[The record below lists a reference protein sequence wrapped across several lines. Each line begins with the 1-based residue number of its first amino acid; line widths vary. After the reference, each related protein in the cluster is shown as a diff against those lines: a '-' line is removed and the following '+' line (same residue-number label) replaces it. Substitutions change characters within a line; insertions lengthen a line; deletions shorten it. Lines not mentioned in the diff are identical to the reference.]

1 MAKTFDKTDIV
12 SLNVIR
18 PYHVSQSVDAFT
30 GIDAYDITLSG
41 SFTLTGSLKL
51 DSLSTDTPTKALA
64 LSATGEVVTGS
75 YTPIDSILWETGSA
89 GSYSVKVINDSTTD
103 ATGNYSYA
111 EGLGTTSSGLYS
123 HSEGGETLAEGTAA
137 HSEGYQTTASG
148 DTSHAEGY
156 QTHALGETSHA
167 EGDNTVASGTY
178 SHSEGYLT
186 SASGDYSH
194 AEGKNT
200 IASGS
205 ASHAEGDSSTAIG
218 TKGSHAEGNSTIAY
232 GVSSHAEGSNTI
244 ASGSASHA
252 EGSLTLASGSNS
264 HAEGVSTSALGI
276 NSHAEGDSTIA
287 SGGASHAEGESTIAS
302 GDYSHAEGSSTWA
315 EGDLSHA
322 QGQYCTSSGVYSH
335 AGGYNSWASGSTS
348 FVHSY
353 NSKVT
358 GDRSVVLGGQNI
370 TGSADDTV
378 YVPHLNAS
386 GSLVVSGTQST
397 INNINRILYT
407 FQTTD
412 ATPYV
417 ETLTFPPSNSS
428 RYIKAIVTGFSITD
442 GGLGGEFTKIY
453 SQNLFLSMPSIQLSS
468 TGTLADSITAGIP
481 TFSIS
486 SASQFTATGIAGLT
500 INWTI
505 ILEINDTLS

>member
-75 YTPIDSILWETGSA
+75 YIPTDSILWETGSA

-111 EGLGTTSSGLYS
+111 EGVDNLSSGDIS
-123 HSEGGETLAEGTAA
+123 HAEG
-137 HSEGYQTTASG
+137 YLTTASG
-148 DTSHAEGY
+148 DVSHAEGKDTLSSGGY
-156 QTHALGETSHA
+156 SHA
-167 EGDNTVASGTY
+167 EGIATVASGSA
-178 SHSEGYLT
+178 SHAEGNSTIAYGVSSHAEGYLT

-302 GDYSHAEGSSTWA
+302 GDYSHAEGSSTLA

-322 QGQYCTSSGVYSH
+322 QNQYCTSSGDYSH

-348 FVHSY
+348 FIHST

-358 GDRSVVLGGQNI
+358 GTRSVVLGGQNI
-370 TGSADDTV
+370 TGSANDTV
-378 YVPHLNAS
+378 YTPNLNAS
-386 GSLVVSGTQST
+386 GSLIVSGTQST
-397 INNINRILYT
+397 INNVKRREYSYT
-407 FQTTD
+407 TTD
-412 ATPYV
+412 ATPEV
-417 ETLTFPPSNSS
+417 QFLTAGSNMS
-428 RYIKAIVTGFSITD
+428 RYLKAIVQGHVSADGSIW
-442 GGLGGEFTKIY
+442 GEFKVFYDI
-453 SQNLFLSMPSIQLSS
+453 SS
-468 TGTLADSITAGIP
+468 GTVTLLDSSGVLYNNITGTP
-481 TFSIS
+481 TFNII
-486 SASQFTATGIAGLT
+486 QDRFTLTGVAATT
-500 INWTI
+500 IEWNV
-505 ILEINDTLS
+505 ILETIDYIY